1 MKIGVYI
8 CECGSNI
15 AGTIDVE
22 KVASSVE
29 PLPNV
34 AVSKVYKYS
43 CSDPG
48 QAIIGDDI
56 EEFDLDR
63 IIVAA
68 CSPRMHEPT
77 FRAILEDKGM
87 NPYVLEMVN
96 IREQCSWVHSDIE
109 QGTEKA
115 TSLLTGAILKSA
127 VMEPLDRKKVGVT
140 SKALVIGGGIAGIQA
155 ALDIA
160 NTGFPVTL
168 VEKSSTIGGKMA
180 QLDKTFPTLDCSQCI
195 LSPKM
200 VDVKRHP
207 NITLIANAEVEEV
220 DGYVGNFKVKIKK
233 KPRYV
238 IEDKCTLCDDCVP
251 VCPVIV
257 HDQYNESLSPRRAIY
272 IAYPQAIPASYII
285 DESTCLGIEPLICT
299 KCKEVCGPEAIDF
312 DMQPEIIEDEFG
324 AIVVATG
331 LETYPIENIGE
342 YGYGSIHDVV
352 SALEFER
359 ILAANG
365 PTEGVI
371 RRPSD
376 GKIPKTIVFV
386 HCAGSRDPAKHL
398 PYCSK
403 ICCMYSTKHAL
414 MYKHLVH
421 DGTAINFYIDIR
433 TGGKDYEEFYQ
444 RASEEEKVIY
454 IRGKVSELMQ
464 DRDQILVKGVNTIT
478 TETVEIHVDMVVL
491 ATGIIPSEGTK
502 DISKLLRLSTDIN
515 GFVKEAHPKLKPVE
529 TSITGVFVAGTATG
543 PKDIP
548 DTVSQAG
555 RAATRACNI
564 LSKTELEVEATIAH
578 VDEALCRGCGFCV
591 ESCPYSAI
599 ELIQVDRYGHIYEVA
614 SVNEA
619 VCKGCGSCAA
629 ACLNGAINHL
639 GFTDTQ
645 ILNLIQALGD
655 SSRIELKEV

>member
-22 KVASSVE
+22 KVAASVE

-34 AVSKVYKYS
+34 AVSRIYKYS

-48 QAIIGDDI
+48 QAIIRNDI
-56 EEFDLDR
+56 EELKLDR

-77 FRAILEDKGM
+77 FRAVLEEKGL
-87 NPYVLEMVN
+87 NPYCLEMVN
-96 IREQCSWVHSDIE
+96 IREQCSWVHSDIKL
-109 QGTEKA
+109 GTEKA
-115 TSLLTGAILKSA
+115 ISLLKGSVLKAA
-127 VMEPLDRKKVGVT
+127 VMEPLERKKVGVT

-160 NTGFPVTL
+160 NTGFQVTL

-200 VDVKRHP
+200 VDASRHP
-207 NITLIANAEVEEV
+207 NITLLANSEVEEV
-220 DGYVGNFKVKIKK
+220 DGYVGNFKVKIRKN
-233 KPRYV
+233 PRYV
-238 IEDKCTLCDDCVP
+238 IEDKCTLCDECVP
-251 VCPVIV
+251 VCPVIL
-257 HDQYNESLSPRRAIY
+257 HDEYNENLSPRKAIY
-272 IAYPQAIPASYII
+272 IEYPQAIPASYIV
-285 DESTCLGIEPLICT
+285 DPNTCLGIEPLICV
-299 KCKEVCGPEAIDF
+299 KCKDVCGPEAIDF
-312 DMQPEIIEDEFG
+312 DMQPEIVEDEFG

-331 LETYPIENIGE
+331 FETYPIENIGE
-342 YGYGSIHDVV
+342 YGYGSIHDVI
-352 SALEFER
+352 SGLEFER

-365 PTEGVI
+365 PTMGVI

-376 GKIPKTIVFV
+376 GKIPKIIVFI
-386 HCAGSRDPAKHL
+386 HCVGSRDPAKHL

-414 MYKHLVH
+414 MYKHQVH
-421 DGTAINFYIDIR
+421 DGIAVNFYIDIR

-444 RASEEEKVIY
+444 RASEEEKVVY
-454 IRGKVSELMQ
+454 IRGKVSELLQ
-464 DRDQILVKGVNTIT
+464 DENQILVKGVNTIT
-478 TETVEIHVDMVVL
+478 TETVEIHADMVVL
-491 ATGIIPSEGTK
+491 ATGIIPSEGTLE
-502 DISKLLRLSTDIN
+502 ISKLLKLATDIN

-529 TSITGVFVAGTATG
+529 TSTTGVFVAGTATG

-548 DTVSQAG
+548 ETVSQAG
-555 RAATRACNI
+555 RAALRACNI
-564 LSKTELEVEATIAH
+564 LSKSELEVEATIAQ
-578 VDEALCRGCGFCV
+578 VNEILCRGCGICV
-591 ESCPYSAI
+591 SACPYSAI
-599 ELIQVDRYGHIYEVA
+599 ELELVNKYGHSFEVA

-639 GFTDTQ
+639 GFTDNQ
-645 ILNLIQALGD
+645 ILNLIQAL
-655 SSRIELKEV
+655 SEAYE

>member
-1 MKIGVYI
+1 
-8 CECGSNI
+8 
-15 AGTIDVE
+15 
-22 KVASSVE
+22 
-29 PLPNV
+29 L
-34 AVSKVYKYS
+34 
-43 CSDPG
+43 
-48 QAIIGDDI
+48 
-56 EEFDLDR
+56 
-63 IIVAA
+63 
-68 CSPRMHEPT
+68 
-77 FRAILEDKGM
+77 
-87 NPYVLEMVN
+87 
-96 IREQCSWVHSDIE
+96 
-109 QGTEKA
+109 GTEKA
-115 TSLLTGAILKSA
+115 TALLTGAVLKA
-127 VMEPLDRKKVGVT
+127 AEMVPLERKKVGVT
-140 SKALVIGGGIAGIQA
+140 PKALVIGGGIAGIQA

-160 NTGFPVTL
+160 NTGFLVTL
-168 VEKSSTIGGKMA
+168 VEKSSTIGGIMA

-200 VDVKRHP
+200 VDVRRHP
-207 NITLIANAEVEEV
+207 NITLIANAEVDEV

-233 KPRYV
+233 NPRYV

-257 HDQYNESLSPRRAIY
+257 HDQYNENLSPRKAVY

-285 DESTCLGIEPLICT
+285 DPDTCLGIEPLICT
-299 KCKEVCGPEAIDF
+299 KCKDVCGPEAIDF
-312 DMQPEIIEDEFG
+312 DMQMEIVEDEFG

-342 YGYGSIHDVV
+342 YGYGSIHDVI
-352 SALEFER
+352 SGLEFER

-365 PTEGVI
+365 PTMGVI

-414 MYKHLVH
+414 MYKHQVH

-454 IRGKVSELMQ
+454 IRGKVSELIQ
-464 DRDQILVKGVNTIT
+464 EENQILVKGVNTIT
-478 TETVEIHVDMVVL
+478 TETVEIHADMVVL
-491 ATGIIPSEGTK
+491 ATGIVPSEGTLE
-502 DISKLLRLSTDIN
+502 ISKLLRLSTDIN

-548 DTVSQAG
+548 ETVSQAG
-555 RAATRACNI
+555 RAALRACNI
-564 LSKTELEVEATIAH
+564 LSKSELEVEATIAQ
-578 VDEALCRGCGFCV
+578 VNEILCRGCGICV
-591 ESCPYSAI
+591 SACPYSAI
-599 ELIQVDRYGHIYEVA
+599 ELELVNKYGHSFEVA

-639 GFTDTQ
+639 GFTDNQ
-645 ILNLIQALGD
+645 ILNLIQAL
-655 SSRIELKEV
+655 SEAYE